1 MAAVPAGRSFVAT
14 HDPQGAI
21 MRPRTIALAA
31 LPVTVAV
38 TGVALA
44 GMPATAHPQ
53 AATTTLTLVEQEG
66 SARFIDNPPRHGRRR
81 PPSIGDQLIL
91 TGVDFDASGRNRLG
105 RSYLSCT
112 FVGRGAMS
120 CAGTI
125 DLSDGQLTIQ
135 GVAHDQKTTVVAVT
149 GGTRRYAGA
158 RGTMR
163 VSETGQRETAVIT
176 LEP

>member
-1 MAAVPAGRSFVAT
+1 
-14 HDPQGAI
+14 

-38 TGVALA
+38 TGAALV

-66 SARFIDNPPRHGRRR
+66 SARFIDNPPRNGERR

-91 TGVDFDASGRNRLG
+91 TGVDFDASGRKRLG
-105 RSYLSCT
+105 RSNLSCT
-112 FVGRGAMS
+112 FVGRGVMS

-125 DLSDGQLTIQ
+125 ALDDGQLTIQ
-135 GVAHDQKTTVVAVT
+135 GVARDEKTTVVAVT
-149 GGTRRYAGA
+149 GGTHRYAGA
-158 RGTMR
+158 RGTMS
-163 VSETGQRETAVIT
+163 VTETGQRETAVVT
-176 LEP
+176 LKP